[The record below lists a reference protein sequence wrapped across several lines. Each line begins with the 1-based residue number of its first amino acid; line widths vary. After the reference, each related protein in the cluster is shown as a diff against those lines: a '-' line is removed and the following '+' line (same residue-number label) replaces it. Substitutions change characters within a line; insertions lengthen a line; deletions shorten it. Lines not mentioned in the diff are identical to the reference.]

1 MFRLLYFVINLVLL
15 LIIISFIFSNPF
27 IISLDIGNFKYCF
40 SSIVF
45 SIVALLILITF
56 YFFTY
61 IFFKSRFSINNFF
74 IKNKYKRLEK
84 GHLHFG
90 DAMIAISN
98 KDNRNA
104 IKFHKKMTNY
114 IKDDPSL
121 SLLVKSEVYKMERKY
136 P

>member
-1 MFRLLYFVINLVLL
+1 MFHHLKVH
-15 LIIISFIFSNPF
+15 LI
-27 IISLDIGNFKYCF
+27 
-40 SSIVF
+40 
-45 SIVALLILITF
+45 
-56 YFFTY
+56 
-61 IFFKSRFSINNFF
+61 
-74 IKNKYKRLEK
+74 K
-84 GHLHFG
+84 GHLHFV

-136 P
+136 PELVDVYEMMIKSKKMEALGYRGLMEHNLNNHD